1 MTKHHSNKH
10 VGDAEELKQKRLR
23 IIHRQHII
31 VKILF
36 FLMCIA
42 AICLTIFAIWAYF
55 IDLKNHTDTY

>member
-23 IIHRQHII
+23 IKHRQHII

-55 IDLKNHTDTY
+55 ID